1 MRYWDKTSDWSANP
15 KPIFSA
21 VTDVVR
27 TKSAHLFVIYEG
39 QKISVSYPPETI
51 DFDASSIPTLITSAF
66 GEAISCHANQ
76 CFVAAA
82 IMVRK
87 TLEELCR
94 DRGASGANLK
104 ERIRALGA
112 KVVLPKELFDG
123 LDDIRLLGNDAAHI
137 ESQEFNQIGQEEL
150 DVAIEF
156 TKEVLKAVFQYS
168 NLLSKLR
175 SLKKP

>member
-1 MRYWDKTSDWSANP
+1 
-15 KPIFSA
+15 
-21 VTDVVR
+21 
-27 TKSAHLFVIYEG
+27 
-39 QKISVSYPPETI
+39 
-51 DFDASSIPTLITSAF
+51 
-66 GEAISCHANQ
+66 
-76 CFVAAA
+76 
-82 IMVRK
+82 MVRK